1 MQEKSIGLY
10 LFSAQFAKT
19 RWRYRCKCLHS
30 KTKLKFFLNHLFEA
44 RAHLSKNIRA
54 VHSWVADNLKICLQL
69 ITGKNF
75 RDENESYEDV
85 EEFNHDDFLEL
96 GFNAN
101 HIGRL
106 IAKIKVIAV
115 DYGNLDIVSIV
126 DSAGTKKMILGTI
139 PFEESKNM
147 DDTILAAKLQQ
158 NIEMAKRENYYA
170 PVTAMLIPLLDS
182 FLEILQAALFAMDQT
197 SLGFGG
203 CGLNYAS
210 VGIDSVPLV
219 YESDQPRLCSS
230 VIIGQIGARKLAP
243 AIVFPT
249 QSKDPVRNAEI
260 IRELYNGTDAI
271 PDDRMIWTRDGASC
285 DGEIMAEYAAYHLK
299 TMVPFRKL
307 YIYDAVSLNDDFKVL
322 ATLDKFNTKETVVA
336 SHFTSTGAAPDDLF
350 MSAFKDGTDHSNG
363 TKLDITYA
371 YKGLGRWGKNRKK
384 RDDILKT
391 LPISTVRE
399 IIEVNHAAVGNM
411 VIPKSNIRV
420 GNLLMIHYP
429 VKYTLGLKKTLKRV
443 LVTDPETIKVPVE
456 DKKSPA
462 EIKNLLNACSQQMKK
477 EKGNRVCLA
486 PGCGRTFT
494 TIKAQRR
501 HTSRCS
507 KWKNVN
513 GDILESRRMVAE
525 LTENPGAIER
535 SKKIARKHREE
546 RGKSVSTAFHCPGK
560 NCTKCWKSW
569 YNQSTKISII
579 SHVTSCAKVN
589 DTDLT
594 KIFYSHNVFKKYR

>member
-106 IAKIKVIAV
+106 IAKIKMIAV

-219 YESDQPRLCSS
+219 YDSDQPRLCSS

-260 IRELYNGTDAI
+260 IRELYNDTDAI
-271 PDDRMIWTRDGASC
+271 LCPRPDRNGGTGSDKLGVSPLVGGSPPTQPTPQRRD
-285 DGEIMAEYAAYHLK
+285 K
-299 TMVPFRKL
+299 
-307 YIYDAVSLNDDFKVL
+307 N
-322 ATLDKFNTKETVVA
+322 NTKLRTILFKNGQSQAESA
-336 SHFTSTGAAPDDLF
+336 SPS
-350 MSAFKDGTDHSNG
+350 
-363 TKLDITYA
+363 
-371 YKGLGRWGKNRKK
+371 WGSKP
-384 RDDILKT
+384 L
-391 LPISTVRE
+391 
-399 IIEVNHAAVGNM
+399 
-411 VIPKSNIRV
+411 
-420 GNLLMIHYP
+420 
-429 VKYTLGLKKTLKRV
+429 
-443 LVTDPETIKVPVE
+443 
-456 DKKSPA
+456 SP
-462 EIKNLLNACSQQMKK
+462 
-477 EKGNRVCLA
+477 G
-486 PGCGRTFT
+486 
-494 TIKAQRR
+494 
-501 HTSRCS
+501 
-507 KWKNVN
+507 
-513 GDILESRRMVAE
+513 
-525 LTENPGAIER
+525 
-535 SKKIARKHREE
+535 
-546 RGKSVSTAFHCPGK
+546 
-560 NCTKCWKSW
+560 
-569 YNQSTKISII
+569 
-579 SHVTSCAKVN
+579 
-589 DTDLT
+589 
-594 KIFYSHNVFKKYR
+594 